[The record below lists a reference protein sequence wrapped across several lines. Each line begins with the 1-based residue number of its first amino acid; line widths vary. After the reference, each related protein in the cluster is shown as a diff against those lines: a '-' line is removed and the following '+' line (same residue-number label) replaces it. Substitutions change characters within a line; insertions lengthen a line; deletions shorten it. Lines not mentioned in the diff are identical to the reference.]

1 MAKLKP
7 YISTTQSL
15 PSISNRTFPF
25 PISKFNIDYHLH
37 NPKPFP
43 ISQFH
48 PTQKPQQIIVCA
60 KKQQWSNR
68 KMIQLASRVAFNLKI
83 LPEPFNS
90 FLGQIARTN
99 SNENRILNRLIGG
112 ARVKSNKNK
121 KKFLLPV
128 FVLICVADVIW
139 TRNDF
144 VFKLNKT
151 PANDVVHL
159 ILQQVEDTKQA
170 SRMSNSVESERH
182 CRRNTL
188 DIASQVESWIPPDED
203 WIKINRDGTVVQYGL
218 KAVGGGVTHKGDKWK
233 ICFGVFS

>member
-37 NPKPFP
+37 NPKPFL

-48 PTQKPQQIIVCA
+48 PTPKPQQIIVCA

-68 KMIQLASRVAFNLKI
+68 NMIQLASKVAFNLKI

-99 SNENRILNRLIGG
+99 SNENRVLSRLIGG
-112 ARVKSNKNK
+112 VRVKSNKNK
-121 KKFLLPV
+121 FLFPV
-128 FVLICVADVIW
+128 FVLICVAGLWSWRISELDLFLSSLFCMIGISSISLLL
-139 TRNDF
+139 T
-144 VFKLNKT
+144 NK
-151 PANDVVHL
+151 A
-159 ILQQVEDTKQA
+159 
-170 SRMSNSVESERH
+170 
-182 CRRNTL
+182 
-188 DIASQVESWIPPDED
+188 
-203 WIKINRDGTVVQYGL
+203 IKNWFLGFF
-218 KAVGGGVTHKGDKWK
+218 
-233 ICFGVFS
+233 FGVVLMMSFRLGKEDVEFWVQKLRTCSPVAQIVMGNRNRNRKWRISK

>member
-37 NPKPFP
+37 NPKPFL

-90 FLGQIARTN
+90 FVGQIARTN

-128 FVLICVADVIW
+128 FVLICVAGLWSWRISELDLFLSSLLCMIGISSISLLL
-139 TRNDF
+139 T
-144 VFKLNKT
+144 NK
-151 PANDVVHL
+151 A
-159 ILQQVEDTKQA
+159 
-170 SRMSNSVESERH
+170 
-182 CRRNTL
+182 
-188 DIASQVESWIPPDED
+188 
-203 WIKINRDGTVVQYGL
+203 IKNWFLGFF
-218 KAVGGGVTHKGDKWK
+218 
-233 ICFGVFS
+233 FGVVLMMSFRLGKEDVEFWVQKLRTCSPVAQIVMGNRNRKWRISK